1 MNIIA
6 PENMDLVVTF
16 NGETRS
22 VEVNGEKAVL
32 GRKSRSQKPDVD
44 LNPDKSVSRRHAMI
58 WAEGGKF
65 WIEDLGSTLGT
76 YVNGLRRPKF
86 EVRFGDK
93 IHVGKT
99 MIQLMPSKLSEMGT
113 G

>member
-1 MNIIA
+1 
-6 PENMDLVVTF
+6 MDLVVTY
-16 NGETRS
+16 NGVTRS

-32 GRKSRSQKPDVD
+32 GRKSRKLVPDVD

-58 WAEGGKF
+58 WAEEGKF
-65 WIEDLGSTLGT
+65 WVEDLGSTLGT

-86 EVRFGDK
+86 EVKFGDK

-99 MIQLMPSKLSEMGT
+99 MIQLMPSKLSEMGSE
-113 G
+113 

>member
-1 MNIIA
+1 MNIIG
-6 PENMDLVVTF
+6 PVNMDLVVTF

-58 WAEGGKF
+58 WAEGRKF